1 MDDKKALDKITNF
14 LSKEILNRAG
24 GISIF
29 RNDDGSY
36 QVFNIYTLSNH
47 GQGCIVNSKNN
58 DDSLVFSST
67 KHAITWCIF
76 DKRNKIQTA
85 NRIAHLDRMIIG
97 IDVSIEMHKK
107 LIKKTKDLN
116 SKIIYLAKLTE
127 EQEKRK
133 HMLKEFD
140 RYLND
145 SKIWQTQQ
153 FAERTK

>member
-1 MDDKKALDKITNF
+1 M
-14 LSKEILNRAG
+14 
-24 GISIF
+24 
-29 RNDDGSY
+29 
-36 QVFNIYTLSNH
+36 
-47 GQGCIVNSKNN
+47 
-58 DDSLVFSST
+58 
-67 KHAITWCIF
+67 
-76 DKRNKIQTA
+76 
-85 NRIAHLDRMIIG
+85 IG

-116 SKIIYLAKLTE
+116 LKIIYLAKLTE

-140 RYLND
+140 RYVND